1 MRAAE
6 FASSTSVVPTIG
18 YSYAFTKPDDWVRTN
33 LISVNGNFDPPLL
46 YYNDEGGYW
55 YANFDPIYVK
65 YVSDHVGYGMDL
77 SLWPESFVIYVA
89 NRMAVRVCK
98 RLLGSDP
105 TPEMKKDEKAAC
117 ENARSKDAMNEP
129 EMFPPR
135 GTWVRS
141 RSSWGSLSSRK
152 DGYVF

>member
-1 MRAAE
+1 MKSRWSDAEAKEFVTRYAAKGVSE
-6 FASSTSVVPTIG
+6 DLA
-18 YSYAFTKPDDWVRTN
+18 VRT
-33 LISVNGNFDPPLL
+33 
-46 YYNDEGGYW
+46 YTT
-55 YANFDPIYVK
+55 
-65 YVSDHVGYGMDL
+65 
-77 SLWPESFVIYVA
+77 
-89 NRMAVRVCK
+89 

-105 TPEMKKDEKAAC
+105 TDAMIKAEKSAC
-117 ENARSKDAMNEP
+117 ANARSKDAMNEP